1 MIKPAP
7 PEVVVPAAGPHH
19 HQPLSQLLTDLLAQA
34 PVGTAFTLN
43 QLLLRSEGR
52 GIYLFMILLC
62 LPFLQPVPLF
72 GLSTPLGLII
82 CMLAVRHAIGLPPR
96 LPKRIGERPLP
107 EKFKV
112 AVLGGSSKVL
122 KRMEKYVK
130 PRRDKWLASAAARWV
145 HCLLIAVLALLLA
158 LPLPPFVIFS
168 NVVPGVV
175 LVLICISMMEEDGV
189 LIWVCYVGLVGNV
202 IFFSAWAASAQYIF
216 RHWTAW
222 YEAFMTWLRSWT

>member
-34 PVGTAFTLN
+34 PAGTDFTLN
-43 QLLLRSEGR
+43 RLLFRSEGR

-72 GLSTPLGLII
+72 GLSTPLGLMIMI
-82 CMLAVRHAIGLPPR
+82 LAIRHAIGLPPR
-96 LPKRIGERPLP
+96 LPRRIGERALP
-107 EKFKV
+107 DRFKET
-112 AVLGGSSKVL
+112 VLGGSSRVL

-130 PRRDKWLASAAARWV
+130 PRRDKWLASAPSRWV
-145 HCLLIAVLALLLA
+145 HCLLIAVLAFLLA
-158 LPLPPFVIFS
+158 LPLPPFVVFS

-175 LVLICISMMEEDGV
+175 LVLICVSMMEEDGV
-189 LIWVCYVGLVGNV
+189 LIWFGYLGIVGNV
-202 IFFSAWAASAQYIF
+202 IYFGVVIASANLIIK
-216 RHWTAW
+216 HWADW
-222 YEAFMTWLRSWT
+222 YEAIMNWLRAWT

>member
-34 PVGTAFTLN
+34 PAGTDFTLN

-72 GLSTPLGLII
+72 GLSTPLGLMI
-82 CMLAVRHAIGLPPR
+82 CILALRHAIGLPPR
-96 LPKRIGERPLP
+96 LPKRVGERPLP
-107 EKFKV
+107 DRFKDT
-112 AVLGGSSKVL
+112 VLGGSSRVL

-130 PRRDKWLASAAARWV
+130 PRRDKWLASAPSRWV
-145 HCLLIAVLALLLA
+145 HCLLVAVLALLLA
-158 LPLPPFVIFS
+158 LPLPPFVVFS

-189 LIWVCYVGLVGNV
+189 LIWFGYVGVIGNIIYFGV
-202 IFFSAWAASAQYIF
+202 VVASANLIV
-216 RHWTAW
+216 RHWSEW
-222 YEAFMTWLRSWT
+222 YEAVMNWLRSWT

>member
-34 PVGTAFTLN
+34 PAGTVFTLN
-43 QLLLRSEGR
+43 HLLLRSEGR

-72 GLSTPLGLII
+72 GLSTPLGLMI
-82 CMLAVRHAIGLPPR
+82 CTLALRHAIGLPPR
-96 LPKRIGERPLP
+96 LPKRVGERPLP
-107 EKFKV
+107 DRFKDT
-112 AVLGGSSKVL
+112 VLGGSSRVL

-130 PRRDKWLASAAARWV
+130 PRRDKWLASAPSRWV
-145 HCLLIAVLALLLA
+145 HCLLVAGLALLLA
-158 LPLPPFVIFS
+158 LPLPPFVVFS

-175 LVLICISMMEEDGV
+175 LVLICVSMMEEDGV
-189 LIWVCYVGLVGNV
+189 LIWFGYIGVIGNFV
-202 IFFSAWAASAQYIF
+202 YFGVVVASANLIV
-216 RHWTAW
+216 RHWAEW
-222 YEAFMTWLRSWT
+222 YDAVMNWLRSWT

>member
-19 HQPLSQLLTDLLAQA
+19 HQPLSQLLTDLLAQVPA
-34 PVGTAFTLN
+34 GTVFTLN
-43 QLLLRSEGR
+43 HLLFRSEGR

-72 GLSTPLGLII
+72 GLSTPLGLMI
-82 CMLAVRHAIGLPPR
+82 CILAVRHAIGLPPR

-107 EKFKV
+107 EKFKDT
-112 AVLGGSSKVL
+112 VLGGSSRVL
-122 KRMEKYVK
+122 KRLEKYVK
-130 PRRDKWLASAAARWV
+130 PRRDRWLASAPSRWV
-145 HCLLIAVLALLLA
+145 HCLLIAALALLLA

-189 LIWVCYVGLVGNV
+189 LIWFGYLGLIGNV
-202 IFFSAWAASAQYIF
+202 VYFGAVIASANLIV
-216 RHWTAW
+216 RHWAEW
-222 YEAFMTWLRSWT
+222 YDAIMNWLRSWT